1 MGFLG
6 LGWGVGAG
14 GGGEGGVT
22 GLLFTQL
29 TVNGASE
36 AKEVAAVTTPE
47 PMEKTGAVSECVAG
61 SYNVPLTY
69 SADDIVNASLVNT
82 CIYLT

>member
-6 LGWGVGAG
+6 LGGGVGAG
-14 GGGEGGVT
+14 GGGEGGVA

-36 AKEVAAVTTPE
+36 AKEVAVVTTTE
-47 PMEKTGAVSECVAG
+47 PVEKTGEVRE
-61 SYNVPLTY
+61 
-69 SADDIVNASLVNT
+69 
-82 CIYLT
+82 